1 MPGIPAIEHLMSCS
15 KQELQQ
21 KELAVLDLAAQCMKR
36 ADEEIKQAVALRGEA
51 EVYRLMIDD
60 RDELIN
66 LAKRVADGRQG
77 LLRFPSPGEAGQ
89 QVRLRA

>member
-21 KELAVLDLAAQCMKR
+21 MELAALDLAAQCMKR
-36 ADEEIKQAVALRGEA
+36 AEAENKQAVALRGEA
-51 EVYRLMIDD
+51 EVYRVMIDG
-60 RDELIN
+60 RDEMIN
-66 LAKRVADGRQG
+66 IAKRVADGRQG
-77 LLRFPSPGEAGQ
+77 LIRFPEAGQ